1 MLQPPE
7 GLVGDEFGFV
17 EPTPVSE
24 SEVKIETVG
33 EIVSSV
39 FETQATQDVSDKR
52 AIETIQYGDLIREQ
66 RGSRQFEEILWT
78 TQKKALDKTVITP
91 FEKKEGKDFI
101 VCGTNGTF
109 CFALECTIAV
119 AKAYLTAIQ
128 TLEQHSF
135 EQEWDHRLKH
145 LETQGDARE
154 FLDLLQILLKREHN
168 FEKLIKSY
176 LKKVEEKT
184 PSLPAGKETYTKKV
198 HTVERVFPVV
208 TTLEHKLLEKNKER
222 LVNQPY
228 EEYTLYYCNTSKL
241 RKSVGWV
248 KAKMTSVLATPETV
262 PCLAFNETHL
272 AILFQAYDEPDPS
285 VVTILMYRLNDHP
298 AQNPCQQFTFQF
310 PKEHFTE
317 QGLLN
322 MSLNN
327 DGLITVA
334 FANGIVGIDSNQN
347 SDSNRIRIFL
357 AGNHIVMSS
366 SAYKNETILMGTNMG
381 ECIGV
386 DWKTGDVV
394 FTEITPVV
402 EPIYSVHY
410 SNKRIFMHTAC
421 AISGRM
427 TPYQTDGM
435 THLPSGR
442 LTGMD
447 VCGTL
452 VFALEK
458 YGNIQVFSSSVR
470 GVVFP
475 FKAPKEPFETPVCLP
490 HYAGI
495 KATTDRVVAL
505 YQNGLIVIYYISNE
519 GHRWIETQLKQKK
532 KEKKKTK
539 QKN

>member
-1 MLQPPE
+1 MQSSE
-7 GLVGDEFGFV
+7 GLDEFGFV
-17 EPTPVSE
+17 EAAPVLP
-24 SEVKIETVG
+24 SEVKIETAG

-39 FETQATQDVSDKR
+39 FETQVTQDAGDKR
-52 AIETIQYGDLIREQ
+52 AIETIQYGDLQKWQ
-66 RGSRQFEEILWT
+66 RGSRPFAEIIWT
-78 TQKKALDKTVITP
+78 TQKGALDRVTIAP
-91 FEKKEGKDFI
+91 FASFQKEGKDFI

-109 CFALECTIAV
+109 CFALECAASV
-119 AKAYLTAIQ
+119 AQAYLTAIQ

-135 EQEWDHRLKH
+135 EQELDHRLLH
-145 LETQGDARE
+145 LETQGDAEE
-154 FLDLLQILLKREHN
+154 FLNLLQVLLKREHT
-168 FEKLIKSY
+168 FEKLMKSY
-176 LKKVEEKT
+176 LQKVEEKM

-198 HTVERVFPVV
+198 HPVERVFPVI

-222 LVNQPY
+222 LADQPR

-241 RKSVGWV
+241 GKSAGWV
-248 KAKMTSVLATPETV
+248 KAKMQTISATPETV
-262 PCLAFNETHL
+262 PCLASNETHL
-272 AILFQAYDEPDPS
+272 AVLFQAYDEPDPS
-285 VVTILMYRLNDHP
+285 VVTIQLYRLNEHP
-298 AQNPCQQFTFQF
+298 AQKPCQQYLFQF

-322 MSLNN
+322 MTMNN
-327 DGLITVA
+327 EGVITVA
-334 FANGIVGIDSNQN
+334 FANGVVAINTN
-347 SDSNRIRIFL
+347 SDSVRIFL

-366 SAYKNETILMGTNMG
+366 SAYKNETVLLGTNMG

-402 EPIYSVHY
+402 EPIYSVRY
-410 SNKRIFMHTAC
+410 SNKRVFMHTAC

-475 FKAPKEPFETPVCLP
+475 FKPPKEPFETPLCLP
-490 HYAGI
+490 HYASI

-519 GHRWIETQLKQKK
+519 GHRWIETHLNQKK

-539 QKN
+539 QKK